1 MTMMMMILLVMPM
14 EVNYDDDDDD
24 IDQVIVKSNE
34 ECLMRMRGRREG
46 LLH

>member
-14 EVNYDDDDDD
+14 EVNYDDDGD

-34 ECLMRMRGRREG
+34 ECLMRMRGRRAG